1 MENRAHALAAGLFV
15 LLLGAALAA
24 VALWLQRDTRTYAPY
39 AIATTLPVTG
49 LKPEAPVRWRGLDV
63 GRVESM
69 RLDPDAPGGIVI
81 ALALDPAT
89 PVTDATYAQLGF
101 QGVTGL
107 AFVQLGEGAQRG
119 KPLAAAGGA
128 PPRIPLRPSLLDSG
142 EELLAAVAE
151 ASARVNTLLGD
162 DNQVL
167 VKRTLAGLEQAT
179 LRLQRLAEQLEA
191 GTRQVPALIGDA
203 QAAARRADRLM
214 ADVSA
219 LTTRLDGKVEG
230 VAGNVDR
237 VGLAADDARASAV
250 SLREEA
256 VPRMN
261 VLLEQLQRETRTLNR
276 LLTTL
281 ADQPQSVVF
290 GPPARAPGP
299 GEPGFQR

>member
-151 ASARVNTLLGD
+151 ASARVNTLLG
-162 DNQVL
+162 QAL
-167 VKRTLAGLEQAT
+167 QPQGGL
-179 LRLQRLAEQLEA
+179 LEA